1 MGGGGAHLCHSS
13 RCRKTASGA
22 ASSARRVSSASVF
35 PTMLDASITSST
47 FKSKEGEYGRATGR
61 GNSREGGGRR
71 SHLEYVV
78 ADCRLREG
86 LHAVARHLA
95 AAARGLSAP
104 QAQESSSRLLF
115 SAKFDYPVAERSATG

>member
-1 MGGGGAHLCHSS
+1 MHLRHPRGVKCQ
-13 RCRKTASGA
+13 
-22 ASSARRVSSASVF
+22 ARRAREPEVETPGQDS
-35 PTMLDASITSST
+35 

>member
-1 MGGGGAHLCHSS
+1 MDS
-13 RCRKTASGA
+13 
-22 ASSARRVSSASVF
+22 
-35 PTMLDASITSST
+35 

-104 QAQESSSRLLF
+104 QAQESPSRLLF